1 MSCRIL
7 IAEDIDLVAEA
18 FALLLGTEPGFDVVA
33 TVTSAIRV
41 LDAVRTHRPDII
53 MMDVDMPGQTGIE
66 TTAQLRANG
75 IDCKI
80 LLVTALPGS
89 GHVHKALTAGVNGYI
104 LKSTTGTRLIET
116 IKDVLAGKTV
126 IDPELATDALRF
138 GPSPLTT
145 REQEIL
151 LLLYQGLTTSDVASS
166 LFLSLGT
173 VRNYLSSAMSKLGA
187 TGRIEAV
194 NIAHQR
200 GWI

>member
-1 MSCRIL
+1 MHRRIL

-18 FALLLGTEPGFDVVA
+18 FAVLLGTEPTFEVVA
-33 TVTSAIRV
+33 TVTSADRV
-41 LDAVRTHRPDII
+41 LDAVRAHEPDLV

-66 TTAQLRANG
+66 TTAQLRENG
-75 IDCKI
+75 ITCKV

-89 GHVHKALTAGVNGYI
+89 GHVHRALSAGVNGYI
-104 LKSTTGTRLIET
+104 LKSTTASRLIET
-116 IKDVLAGKTV
+116 ITDVLDGKTV
-126 IDPELATDALRF
+126 IDPELAAEALRF

-151 LLLYQGLTTSDVASS
+151 RLLYQGLNTNDVAAS

-187 TGRIEAV
+187 AGRIEAV
-194 NIAHQR
+194 NTAQQR